1 MAWKQSPVTVVAVMA
16 MVPPGAVAC
25 GRSAGSGGT
34 TPLGSGLVTSPRRE
48 LVQPGR

>member
-1 MAWKQSPVTVVAVMA
+1 MAWKQSLITVVAVMA

-34 TPLGSGLVTSPRRE
+34 ASPGSGLVRLPRRE
-48 LVQPGR
+48 RVRPGR